1 MKPNPNKT
9 YSVIVSRS
17 RTSLS
22 QHPPLSLF
30 GVELETSS
38 FLNLLRYVLDNK
50 LTFVMHHL
58 VIWSFY
64 IFILLC
70 FKYCYPVW
78 CCGSNGHLRL
88 LNCALGNNLFLLP
101 DLSVDLEDRR
111 KIASLSLLYNILNKI
126 DHPLH
131 CKLSQ
136 FAVTTHTTRLTSR
149 QEWENFCFIKA

>member
-1 MKPNPNKT
+1 MKLNTNKT
-9 YSVIVSRS
+9 LSIIILGT
-17 RTSLS
+17 RTALP

-111 KIASLSLLYNILNKI
+111 KIVSLYLLYKILNNI
-126 DHPLH
+126 DHLLH
-131 CKLSQ
+131 CKFLQ
-136 FAVTTHTTRLTSR
+136 FAVPTCAT
-149 QEWENFCFIKA
+149 